1 MSSSAHIVV
10 GKRGEKRKF
19 WRINP
24 LFNLLEIKIEENKIR
39 I

>member
-19 WRINP
+19 WRTNP
-24 LFNLLEIKIEENKIR
+24 LFNLLKIRFEENKIR